1 MSSAPTE
8 YERQE
13 QKQRAQAWYAIV
25 GFGVLVAG
33 VAVILSWM
41 PDNPFSRPSE
51 TPNTTRLNST
61 ALTGR
66 DAPLLA
72 VSPSQ
77 QSAIGPGCRVSDVAL
92 VQEWRGSFRLTNTE
106 ALLAYADRARGRHF
120 TSEGWTAGSGADAG
134 VGCVVVFHG
143 REGRA
148 AKEARWTVSEDRTVI
163 TPDNA
168 FARELA
174 AMLPPRRR

>member
-8 YERQE
+8 YERRE
-13 QKQRAQAWYAIV
+13 QQQRAQAWYAIV

-51 TPNTTRLNST
+51 TPNTTRLN
-61 ALTGR
+61 ADRLTGR
-66 DAPLLA
+66 GAPMLA
-72 VSPSQ
+72 VTPSQ
-77 QSAIGPGCRVSDVAL
+77 QAAIGAGCRVSDVAL
-92 VQEWRGSFRLTNTE
+92 VQEWRGAFHMTNTE
-106 ALLAYADRARGRHF
+106 ALLAYSDRARGRRF
-120 TSEGWTAGSGADAG
+120 EPGGWTAEAG
-134 VGCVVVFHG
+134 DGGLGCVVLFNA

-148 AKEARWTVSEDRTVI
+148 AKQARWTVSDDRTVI